1 MPIHSDLT
9 TDLLLVDIDARVAT
23 VTLHRPGQR
32 NALSRAL
39 QRDLRAAVT
48 AIEADDGIDVVVLT
62 GSDPAFCAGLDLKE
76 LGSGELL
83 TGDDSTLSGRG
94 PLPARSKPWIGA
106 VNGAA
111 VTGGFELALAC
122 DFLVASERASFAD
135 THARVG
141 VMPGWG
147 LTALLPEAIGE
158 RRAREMSVTGNYLDA
173 RTAAEWGL
181 VNHVVAHDELL
192 PFCHGL
198 AADIVS
204 NDRDGVRQMLDT
216 YQQVAGR
223 TPDDPRSI
231 EATISARWMRER
243 HDPAA
248 VEERRRGIVERGRS
262 QQG

>member
-48 AIEADDGIDVVVLT
+48 
-62 GSDPAFCAGLDLKE
+62 
-76 LGSGELL
+76 
-83 TGDDSTLSGRG
+83 
-94 PLPARSKPWIGA
+94 
-106 VNGAA
+106 
-111 VTGGFELALAC
+111 GGFELALAS

-147 LTALLPEAIGE
+147 LTALLPEAIGV

-216 YQQVAGR
+216 YQQVVGR
-223 TPDDPRSI
+223 TPDDARSV